1 MKYRVRLK
9 ETRYGSV
16 TVQARSPEEAKLLAQ
31 NPSKICVGPVSLHAD
46 HCMILVQNEL
56 DRREAQ

>member
-16 TVQARSPEEAKLLAQ
+16 TVQARSPEEAKLVAENEYAKGRTHWIDSNVELRGIE
-31 NPSKICVGPVSLHAD
+31 K
-46 HCMILVQNEL
+46 VQ
-56 DRREAQ
+56 DRGDER

>member
-16 TVQARSPEEAKLLAQ
+16 TVQARSPEEAKLVAENEYAKGRIHWIDSNVELRGIE
-31 NPSKICVGPVSLHAD
+31 K
-46 HCMILVQNEL
+46 VQ
-56 DRREAQ
+56 DRGDER

>member
-16 TVQARSPEEAKLLAQ
+16 TVQARSPEEAKLLAE
-31 NPSKICVGPVSLHAD
+31 NEYAKGRTHWIDSNVELRGIEK
-46 HCMILVQNEL
+46 VQ
-56 DRREAQ
+56 DRGDER

>member
-16 TVQARSPEEAKLLAQ
+16 TVQARSPEEAKLLAE
-31 NPSKICVGPVSLHAD
+31 
-46 HCMILVQNEL
+46 NEYAKGRTHWIDSSVEL
-56 DRREAQ
+56 RGIEKEKERGDER